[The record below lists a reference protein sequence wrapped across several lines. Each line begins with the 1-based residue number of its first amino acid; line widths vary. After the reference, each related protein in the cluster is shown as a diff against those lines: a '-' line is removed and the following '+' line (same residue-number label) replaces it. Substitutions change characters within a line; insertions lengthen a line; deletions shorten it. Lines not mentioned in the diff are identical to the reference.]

1 MKNPKLDESRHIFVS
16 NSPREKL
23 VLVSMLEFRSVTF
36 NYPSGPSF
44 DFPDFQCAEG
54 EHLLLLGESG
64 TGKTTLLHVLAGLLT
79 PTGGEVILDG
89 TDLVQIDSSSRDS
102 YRGENIGI
110 VFQTAHF
117 IRSLSVIDNLTLPHF
132 LTGRPIDKSKA
143 LAILNRLNLKHKANS
158 FPTALSVGEQQRVAI
173 ARALVN
179 DPKLILADEPTSA
192 LDDNNANEVI
202 NLLRTQAEL
211 SKASLIIVTHD
222 QRLKDQFPKRV
233 AL

>member
-1 MKNPKLDESRHIFVS
+1 MLGFPL
-16 NSPREKL
+16 EKL
-23 VLVSMLEFRSVTF
+23 ALGAMLEFRGVTF

-44 DFPDFQCAEG
+44 DFPDFQCEEG
-54 EHLLLLGESG
+54 EQLLLLGESG

-89 TDLVQIDSSSRDS
+89 TNLVTLDSSTRDGF
-102 YRGENIGI
+102 RGENIGI

-117 IRSLSVIDNLTLPHF
+117 IKSLSVIDNLILPHF
-132 LTGRPIDKSKA
+132 LTGKPTDKNKA
-143 LAILNRLNLKHKANS
+143 LAILDRLNLKHKANNAT
-158 FPTALSVGEQQRVAI
+158 TALSVGEQQRVAI

-192 LDDNNANEVI
+192 LDDKNANEVI

-211 SKASLIIVTHD
+211 SQASLIIVTHD

-233 AL
+233 EL